1 MIAVATIWTTAFVTL
16 PPDANAT
23 YMTRWTMPINNFVSA
38 FSPFACLQPRAYYAD
53 GPALQ

>member
-23 YMTRWTMPINNFVSA
+23 YMTRWTMPINNFVST